1 MRNILAIA
9 QREFTSYFYSPLAW
23 FVVPVFLG
31 LVGVFSLYFQDI
43 LATGLA
49 SMRVVFFWC
58 AIFQVLLIPALTMR
72 LFAEERRTGSIELL
86 ATLPVSE
93 AQMVLGK
100 YIAAMGLI
108 CLSLLLTLSYPM
120 TLSDLSEL
128 DIGPVI
134 GGYLGLFL
142 LGASFAAIGTAA
154 SAMTQNQVVAFLV
167 ALVLCM
173 LPFAMGFALGRLPAD
188 ILPLVQYLAFDTHFK
203 NMARGV
209 IDSRDVV
216 YYLSIVALFL
226 HLAVFS
232 LERRRLS

>member
-9 QREFTSYFYSPLAW
+9 QREFASYFHSPLAY

-31 LVGVFSLYFQDI
+31 LVGIFSLYFQDI
-43 LATGLA
+43 FATGIA
-49 SMRVVFFWC
+49 SMRVVFFWS
-58 AIFQVLLIPALTMR
+58 AIFEVLLIPALTMR

-86 ATLPVSE
+86 ATLPVTE

-108 CLSLLLTLSYPM
+108 GLSLLLTLTYPL
-120 TLSDLSEL
+120 TLSELTDL
-128 DIGPVI
+128 DIGPII

-142 LGASFAAIGTAA
+142 LASSFAAIGIAA
-154 SAMTQNQVVAFLV
+154 SAMTRNQVVAFLV
-167 ALVLCM
+167 ALVFCM
-173 LPFAMGFALGRLPAD
+173 VPFAMGFALGRVPSD
-188 ILPLVQYLAFDTHFK
+188 ILPVVQYLAFDTHFK
-203 NMARGV
+203 NLARGV

>member
-1 MRNILAIA
+1 LA
-9 QREFTSYFYSPLAW
+9 Y

-31 LVGVFSLYFQDI
+31 LVGIFSLYFQDI
-43 LATGLA
+43 FANGVATL
-49 SMRVVFFWC
+49 RVVFFWC

-100 YIAAMGLI
+100 YLAAMGLI
-108 CLSLLLTLSYPM
+108 SLSLLLTLTYPL
-120 TLSDLSEL
+120 TLRDLSDL

-134 GGYLGLFL
+134 GGYLGLLL

-154 SAMTQNQVVAFLV
+154 SAMTRNQVVAFLV

-173 LPFAMGFALGRLPAD
+173 VPFAMGFALGRLPAD
-188 ILPLVQYLAFDTHFK
+188 ILPVVQYLAFDTHFK

-209 IDSRDVV
+209 IDSRDIV

>member
-9 QREFTSYFYSPLAW
+9 QREFTSYFYSPLAY

-31 LVGVFSLYFQDI
+31 LVGIFSLYFQDI
-43 LATGLA
+43 LASGVA

-58 AIFQVLLIPALTMR
+58 AIFQVLLIPAITMR

-100 YIAAMGLI
+100 YIAALGLI
-108 CLSLLLTLSYPM
+108 SLSLTLTLTYPM
-120 TLSDLSEL
+120 TISDLADL
-128 DIGPVI
+128 DTGPVI
-134 GGYLGLFL
+134 GGYVGLFL

-154 SAMTQNQVVAFLV
+154 SAMTRNQVVAFLV

-173 LPFAMGFALGRLPAD
+173 VPFAMGFALGRLPAD
-188 ILPLVQYLAFDTHFK
+188 ILPVVQYLAFDTHFK

-209 IDSRDVV
+209 IDSRDIV

>member
-9 QREFTSYFYSPLAW
+9 QREFTSYFTSPLAY

-31 LVGVFSLYFQDI
+31 LVGIFTLYFQDI
-43 LATGLA
+43 FATGVA
-49 SMRVVFFWC
+49 SMRVVFFWA
-58 AIFQVLLIPALTMR
+58 AIFQVLLIPAITMR
-72 LFAEERRTGSIELL
+72 LFAEERRTGSLELL
-86 ATLPVSE
+86 ATLPINE

-108 CLSLLLTLSYPM
+108 TLSLLLTLTYPW
-120 TLSDLSEL
+120 TLAQLTEL
-128 DIGPVI
+128 DTGPVI
-134 GGYLGLFL
+134 GGYVGLFL
-142 LGASFAAIGTAA
+142 LAASFAAIGTAA
-154 SAMTQNQVVAFLV
+154 SAMTKNQVVAFLV

-173 LPFAMGFALGRLPAD
+173 VPFAMGFALGRVPAD

-203 NMARGV
+203 NLARGV

-226 HLAVFS
+226 HVAVFS
-232 LERRRLS
+232 LEKRRLS